1 VQNVGKKSQCSYSSL
16 NLPLL
21 LSVIIKYIIQYSFEQ
36 CFFFVI
42 HESFFQF
49 FLSMDNIVGS
59 QYFLSFNFVF
69 VLLMKSRIQ
78 YDLRNLIHS
87 PSLRLSRTDFDPLEF
102 NSVHYNLRVTSRNP
116 SFESMRLRSE
126 RNPHP
131 QSVTLGKYLAH
142 LVLSAVKLSRFVFK

>member
-1 VQNVGKKSQCSYSSL
+1 
-16 NLPLL
+16 
-21 LSVIIKYIIQYSFEQ
+21 
-36 CFFFVI
+36 
-42 HESFFQF
+42 
-49 FLSMDNIVGS
+49 MDNIVGS

-87 PSLRLSRTDFDPLEF
+87 PSSRLSRTDFDPLEF

-126 RNPHP
+126 RNPKPTFQTHNP
-131 QSVTLGKYLAH
+131 YHNITVVCTLSCSYSSNWQGLFFSSAQWVT
-142 LVLSAVKLSRFVFK
+142 SRDSRELNTQ